1 MTTVIDQERVN
12 ALMAIWLKIGA
23 HDNFDQGMCVMEAS
37 AWLAHEPWS
46 DKPLCVSPVLGTFLR
61 LWNDQLDEITRQ
73 KLKPY
78 AARVVGTA
86 GDGHDEWRGW
96 ICVDWLARTNLPMWL
111 DLAGL
116 DKHATAVRSLAE
128 IIDGASADAA
138 RPILSAAESVTGAA
152 AWAAAES
159 ALGLASWEAAR
170 SVARSA
176 ADLVAG
182 AAAESAAESALGLAA
197 WEAAR
202 STARSAADLAAGPAA
217 GDAAESAARSAAWLA
232 AWLAAWSAVESAARS
247 AAWAAAE
254 PAAESKAWAAAWT
267 ALAPSVLALQA
278 SAFVLLDRMIEGPQ

>member
-12 ALMAIWLKIGA
+12 VFMAIWLKVGA

-46 DKPLCVSPVLGTFLR
+46 DKPLCVSPVVGAFLR
-61 LWNDQLDEITRQ
+61 LWNDQLDATTRQ

-96 ICVDWLARTNLPMWL
+96 LCVDWLARTNLPMWL
-111 DLAGL
+111 DLAGF

-128 IIDGASADAA
+128 IVDDASAEAA
-138 RPILSAAESVTGAA
+138 RPILSAAESVTGAS
-152 AWAAAES
+152 AWAAAGQ
-159 ALGLASWEAAR
+159 ALGLE
-170 SVARSA
+170 
-176 ADLVAG
+176 
-182 AAAESAAESALGLAA
+182 A

-202 STARSAADLAAGPAA
+202 STARSAADL
-217 GDAAESAARSAAWLA
+217 
-232 AWLAAWSAVESAARS
+232 
-247 AAWAAAE
+247 AAE

-267 ALAPSVLALQA
+267 ALAPSVRALQA

>member
-111 DLAGL
+111 DLAGF

-159 ALGLASWEAAR
+159 ALGLA
-170 SVARSA
+170 
-176 ADLVAG
+176 
-182 AAAESAAESALGLAA
+182 A

-217 GDAAESAARSAAWLA
+217 GDAAWSAAESAARSAAWLA